1 MHRYDGTDAGS
12 TARAQRR
19 MAATVGEN
27 RAREKNDDDG
37 ASVQITRLRSS
48 RMLRCG
54 LHRASATPK
63 MATTAPGSKPKIA
76 GDELASAVTV
86 HRNYIIVIRQNS
98 QITPKF
104 S

>member
-1 MHRYDGTDAGS
+1 
-12 TARAQRR
+12 
-19 MAATVGEN
+19 MAATAGEN

-48 RMLRCG
+48 RKLRCG

-63 MATTAPGSKPKIA
+63 TATTAPGSKPKIA
-76 GDELASAVTV
+76 DDELASAVTV
-86 HRNYIIVIRQNS
+86 HRNYRIAIRQNS

>member
-1 MHRYDGTDAGS
+1 MHPYDGSDAGS

-19 MAATVGEN
+19 MAVAAGEN

-37 ASVQITRLRSS
+37 TSVQITRLRSS
-48 RMLRCG
+48 RKLHCG
-54 LHRASATPK
+54 LHRASAMPK
-63 MATTAPGSKPKIA
+63 TATTAPGSKPKIA

-86 HRNYIIVIRQNS
+86 HRNYRIAIHQNS